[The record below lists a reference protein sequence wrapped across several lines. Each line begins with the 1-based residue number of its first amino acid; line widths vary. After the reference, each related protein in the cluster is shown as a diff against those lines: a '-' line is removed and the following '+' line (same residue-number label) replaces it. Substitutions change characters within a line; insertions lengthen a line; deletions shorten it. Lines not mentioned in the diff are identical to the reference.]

1 MILNLLLQDY
11 VKYAI
16 KIRLNVFSY
25 PVVMLGH
32 ARSVLQIL
40 RTLNSLVLIAKKLYH
55 QPTGYICS
63 CLLNLYSVIIA
74 CFDHN
79 YRNAVI

>member
-1 MILNLLLQDY
+1 MTLNLLLQDY
-11 VKYAI
+11 VRYAI
-16 KIRLNVFSY
+16 RIRLNVFSY
-25 PVVMLGH
+25 PVVMLEH

-40 RTLNSLVLIAKKLYH
+40 RTLNSLVLIAENLYH
-55 QPTGYICS
+55 QPTAYICS
-63 CLLNLYSVIIA
+63 SLYSVSIT